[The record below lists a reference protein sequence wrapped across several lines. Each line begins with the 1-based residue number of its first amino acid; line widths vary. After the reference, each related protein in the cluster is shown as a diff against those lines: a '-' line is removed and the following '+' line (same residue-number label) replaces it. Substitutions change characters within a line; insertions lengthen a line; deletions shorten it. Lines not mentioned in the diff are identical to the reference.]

1 MHKCMVK
8 KLPAWWTPRPGTH
21 RTHAHTPEP
30 RRTVRNC
37 NEHRDLLVP
46 NQPVF
51 SRLLVYINTSKM
63 GGSTTPLR
71 VPSLGVPSHVLGARS
86 PPPASSWRLGLLL
99 FFFWRPKKAQL
110 WLKLKYTGHTSFY
123 NVQRTKENPCKG
135 LTTHSKTLSLL
146 YHSTRPAK
154 EVPKEPQ
161 PK

>member
-1 MHKCMVK
+1 MNTSPWNAQNARTHS
-8 KLPAWWTPRPGTH
+8 WTPKNSEELQWTQGSFGT
-21 RTHAHTPEP
+21 EP
-30 RRTVRNC
+30 TG
-37 NEHRDLLVP
+37 
-46 NQPVF
+46 VF
-51 SRLLVYINTSKM
+51 STIGIYKYKQNGWLYYATSRSFSGRAIPCPGCPFAATSFFLKTRT
-63 GGSTTPLR
+63 ST
-71 VPSLGVPSHVLGARS
+71 
-86 PPPASSWRLGLLL
+86 